1 MGDFFCFLRVLG
13 VGLNFD
19 DFSEVPWGG
28 QDREYMPGGGK
39 RFLPGP
45 SKTVTK
51 HQIADLQT
59 AKSRHQTGK
68 LSTADCRT
76 GKDWKT

>member
-1 MGDFFCFLRVLG
+1 MILQGCPGETRI
-13 VGLNFD
+13 
-19 DFSEVPWGG
+19 EVTH
-28 QDREYMPGGGK
+28 PGGGK
-39 RFLPGP
+39 TLLPGP

-59 AKSRHQTGK
+59 AKSRYQTGK
-68 LSTADCRT
+68 LPTADCRT